1 MGLLNFFNRK
11 FTPKTLGSTR
21 SIFTRSGGSFVTPDT
36 SMQVSSF
43 YSGVIYIATQIA
55 KLPWE
60 IKNKKNE
67 IIESPVSKLLRLAP
81 NPEMNSFMFR
91 LFVIIQAIIHGNA
104 YAEIERNVLGHPVA
118 LWPLPSENVIP
129 CRIDGKLVYRVV
141 GGDPEMQGQDAY
153 LLPKDIFHIK
163 NFYTKDGIV
172 GQGVIAYAS
181 EVLGIALGSDKFA
194 NSLFANGGLPSGVLE
209 VPGTL
214 SEEGMKR
221 IKESWQTA
229 HSGRKIG
236 GTAVLEEGVKFNPTS
251 LDPNVLQ
258 FLETRKFSVIE
269 IARFLRVPPSK
280 LFSVESTKYSNVEQE
295 NLSVAVDTLDAWVRN
310 IEMETDVKLLNK
322 GYKGFRSEL
331 DIYSVFRG
339 DMTTRSNYFAK
350 MMQGASL
357 TPNQVREKEGLP
369 SYDGGDRYY
378 IATNN
383 FSPVD
388 RVDEI
393 LDSQI
398 KSKNLS
404 AESDEKA
411 NSAVADYLE
420 RKK

>member
-1 MGLLNFFNRK
+1 MGLFSIFNRK
-11 FTPKTLGSTR
+11 FTPKTIGASR
-21 SIFTRSGGSFVTPDT
+21 SIFSRSGGSFVSPDS
-36 SMQVSSF
+36 SMQVSAF
-43 YSGVIYIATQIA
+43 YSGVIYIATQVA

-60 IKNKKNE
+60 VKNKDND
-67 IIESPVSKLLRLAP
+67 IVNSQVAKLLRLSP

-91 LFVIIQAIIHGNA
+91 LFVIIQSIIHGNA
-104 YAEIERNVLGHPVA
+104 YAEIERNVLGKPVA

-129 CRIDGKLVYRVV
+129 CRIDGKLAYRVT
-141 GGDPEMQGQDAY
+141 GGDPSNNGNDAY
-153 LLPKDIFHIK
+153 LNPKDIFHLK

-172 GQGVIAYAS
+172 GQGVIAYAA
-181 EVLGIALGSDKFA
+181 EVLGIALGADKFA
-194 NSLFANGGLPSGVLE
+194 NSLYANGGLPSAVLE
-209 VPGTL
+209 VPGNL
-214 SEEGMKR
+214 SDEAMLR
-221 IKESWQTA
+221 IKDSWQAA
-229 HSGRKIG
+229 HAGRKVG
-236 GTAVLEEGVKFNPTS
+236 GTAILEDGVKFNPIS
-251 LDPNVLQ
+251 LDPNVMQ
-258 FLETRKFSVIE
+258 FLETRKFSVLE

-280 LFSVESTKYSNVEQE
+280 LFSTESSTYSNVEQE

-310 IEMETDVKLLNK
+310 IEMETDIKLLNG

-357 TPNQVREKEGLP
+357 TPNQVRNKEGLP

-398 KSKNLS
+398 KSKVVKEQADAKS
-404 AESDEKA
+404 SDAIA
-411 NSAVADYLE
+411 NYLA
-420 RKK
+420 KKK